1 MTKRIKREADSMSN
15 PLSRWYRRISD
26 AKPSSAAFIVVVV
39 AFSTFLLGGGL
50 FQIVSQ
56 TPLTLYDGS
65 KFYFIYSNDLDPGNA
80 LSGQLGM
87 DVVISSMLYVFG
99 LVGLLLMYQ
108 STKSA
113 YKPRNAYMTLIVGV
127 TLVAFAYIFLE
138 AVIRLKT
145 G

>member
-1 MTKRIKREADSMSN
+1 
-15 PLSRWYRRISD
+15 
-26 AKPSSAAFIVVVV
+26 
-39 AFSTFLLGGGL
+39 
-50 FQIVSQ
+50 
-56 TPLTLYDGS
+56 
-65 KFYFIYSNDLDPGNA
+65 
-80 LSGQLGM
+80 
-87 DVVISSMLYVFG
+87 MLYVFG